1 MTNPHQA
8 DGGSGQHRKTAAMF
22 ILAPHAA
29 RNLDPNSKE
38 QSTLK
43 VFLKYLE
50 AIYTFTGQ
58 NGFFHW
64 LPCSNDT
71 VQA

>member
-8 DGGSGQHRKTAAMF
+8 DGGSGQHSKTAAIF
-22 ILAPHAA
+22 IVAPHAA
-29 RNLDPNSKE
+29 RNLDLNSKE

-43 VFLKYLE
+43 VFLKYL
-50 AIYTFTGQ
+50 AATHTFTGQ
-58 NGFFHW
+58 NGLFYW
-64 LPCSNDT
+64 LSCSNDA